1 MIDIFFWV
9 CRFSEFSFLMTW
21 GAQSSDMTGGHMKY
35 TLFIFALLFVIGSAG
50 ALEMDRITIGQ
61 AILQMAAGIFV
72 MWRLPLNGGVK
83 ARGRKHVK

>member
-1 MIDIFFWV
+1 
-9 CRFSEFSFLMTW
+9 MTW
-21 GAQSSDMTGGHMKY
+21 GAQSSDMIGDHMKY

-72 MWRLPLNGGVK
+72 VEKMSKTKPAERR
-83 ARGRKHVK
+83 RGNDD

>member
-1 MIDIFFWV
+1 
-9 CRFSEFSFLMTW
+9 
-21 GAQSSDMTGGHMKY
+21 MKY

-72 MWRLPLNGGVK
+72 MWRLPLNSGIK
-83 ARGRKHVK
+83 ASGRKHVK